1 MPKYW
6 KNGNMNQRE
15 ALSGLENITFHIV
28 PNQIQGKMYSWR
40 KKIMKNRSFAILLV
54 ICIIIGITGCGA
66 KRESAE
72 TVVGKALDAAK
83 EYDTEAIS
91 KYWENDDLGSD
102 SDDELGEETV
112 KAILGGITYEIVDSK
127 ETEDTATVEVK
138 ISNVDMSNILTQAV
152 ADVFPT
158 LLAEA
163 FKPQAEQMTEE
174 ESNKLF
180 SDKLTELLQRS
191 DNQQVTKTV
200 TVELTLQDDAWV
212 ISGENDDA
220 FDAMLGGVHSF
231 AEAMAQAF
239 SGDVGGDSSKNVAKT
254 TP

>member
-1 MPKYW
+1 
-6 KNGNMNQRE
+6 
-15 ALSGLENITFHIV
+15 
-28 PNQIQGKMYSWR
+28 
-40 KKIMKNRSFAILLV
+40 MKSRSFAILLALCIV
-54 ICIIIGITGCGA
+54 IGVTGCGA

-83 EYDTEAIS
+83 EYDTEEIS
-91 KYWENDDLGSD
+91 KYWGDGDLGSD
-102 SDDELGEETV
+102 SDGELGEETV

-138 ISNVDMSNILTQAV
+138 ISNVDMSNILTEVV

-180 SDKLTELLQRS
+180 SDKLTELLQRT
-191 DNQQVTKTV
+191 DNQQATNTV
-200 TVELTLQDDAWV
+200 TVELTLEDDAWV
-212 ISGENDDA
+212 ISGETDA
-220 FDAMLGGVHSF
+220 AVDAMLGGVHSF
-231 AEAMAQAF
+231 AEAMTEAF
-239 SGDVGGDSSKNVAKT
+239 SGAVGGDSSGNAAKT